1 MSNPS
6 PGSSSGAGATIFKI
20 LSAPYDFITYPLYYA
35 LNRPSKEDIHPI
47 QGVQVDPKDPYS
59 AWRCLR
65 DYEPNL
71 TDGCATFDQLMR
83 KIVKH
88 FGDKNAVGFRSIL
101 SKNKEKQPNGK
112 VFLKYNLA
120 PDYTWF
126 TYNEYGKRI
135 DNLMKGLIGTAGV
148 KSGDVVMIFMETR
161 LEWMLMAN
169 ACYRMGA
176 IVGTL
181 YATLGDDGIVH
192 GINETETTVLVTS
205 NDLLGKVAKLHSQLP
220 NLKTLIYVRDVVGGE
235 HEPPVV
241 ADING
246 INMMSIDSIEKAG
259 ANNNDV
265 VVQEPKA
272 DDACVLMYTSG
283 STGKP
288 KGIILTQENML
299 HGVRNISLLVGDC
312 GFTDTACFA
321 AFLPAAHIMECLAEP
336 LMLTLGISVGY
347 CSTLTLMVGAAG
359 LQKGC
364 KSDLEVLKPEVMVSV
379 PLMLDRM
386 RKIIE
391 LRIGG
396 RGKVVQS
403 FFDFALE
410 YKGSWNH
417 AGHKTPLIDK
427 LIADKAK
434 KLFGGKI
441 KMLICGGAPLSA
453 DTQAFIRNCLGI
465 NVTQGYAATETG
477 GTGAFAIKGCWKVGT
492 CGPPLPNV
500 FIKLVD
506 WDEGNYR
513 STDKPHPRGEIVV
526 GSKGVSSRGYFK
538 NEEASKEAFYD
549 EDGLRWFRTGDI
561 GEILD
566 DGTIKII
573 DRKKDLVKLAFGE
586 YVSLGKV
593 SLATFKA
600 ATFLSRH
607 ILG

>member
-1 MSNPS
+1 M
-6 PGSSSGAGATIFKI
+6 FKI
-20 LSAPYDFITYPLYYA
+20 LSAPYDFLTYPLYYA

-47 QGVQVDPKDPYS
+47 QGIQEDPNDPYS
-59 AWRCLR
+59 PWRCLKE
-65 DYEPNL
+65 YEPNL
-71 TDGCATFDQLMR
+71 TDGVTTFDQMIR
-83 KIVKH
+83 KVIKH
-88 FGDKNAVGFRSIL
+88 FGSKNAVGYRKIL
-101 SKNKEKQPNGK
+101 SKNLEKQSNGK
-112 VFLKYNLA
+112 TFLKFNLA
-120 PDYTWF
+120 SEYTWLS
-126 TYNEYGKRI
+126 YNEYNVRI
-135 DNLMKGLIGTAGV
+135 EHLMKGLIGTVGIKAG
-148 KSGDVVMIFMETR
+148 DIVMIFMETR

-176 IVGTL
+176 VVGTL
-181 YATLGDDGIVH
+181 YATLGDDGITH

-205 NDLLGKVAKLHSQLP
+205 NDLLKKIGKLYEQLP
-220 NLKTLIYVRDVVGGE
+220 NLKTIIYVRNEIGGE
-235 HEPPVV
+235 LEEASVEE
-241 ADING
+241 IQG
-246 INMMSIDSIEKAG
+246 IELKSIDSIEEAG
-259 ANNNDV
+259 ANNNEV
-265 VVQEPKA
+265 SVEEPKA
-272 DDACVLMYTSG
+272 DDPCVLMYTSG

-299 HGVRNISLLVGDC
+299 HGVRNISLLVGECEFSHD
-312 GFTDTACFA
+312 ACFA

-336 LMLTLGISVGY
+336 LMLTLGLSVGY
-347 CSTLTLMVGAAG
+347 CTTFTLMVGAPG
-359 LQKGC
+359 LEKGC

-391 LRIGG
+391 VRIGG
-396 RGKVVQS
+396 RGKLVQS

-417 AGHKTPLIDK
+417 SGHKTPLIDR

-434 KLFGGKI
+434 RLFGGKI

-453 DTQAFIRNCLGI
+453 DTQAFIRNCLGV

-477 GTGAFAIKGCWKVGT
+477 GSGCFAIKGCWKVGT

-500 FIKLVD
+500 RVKLVD

-513 STDKPHPRGEIVV
+513 ATDKPHPRGEIVI
-526 GSKGVSSRGYFK
+526 GSKAVSSCGYYK
-538 NEEASKEAFYD
+538 NEEASKEVFYQ
-549 EDGLRWFRTGDI
+549 EDDLHWFRTGDI
-561 GEILD
+561 GEMLD

-593 SLATFKA
+593 IK
-600 ATFLSRH
+600 
-607 ILG
+607 ILTQRLNQLTNYLIKEMTNYFVINQFPTG

>member
-1 MSNPS
+1 MSATTSRS
-6 PGSSSGAGATIFKI
+6 PGSTMFKI
-20 LSAPYDFITYPLYYA
+20 LSAPYDFLTYPLYYA

-47 QGVQVDPKDPYS
+47 QGIQEDPNDPYS
-59 AWRCLR
+59 PWRCLR
-65 DYEPNL
+65 EYEPNL
-71 TDGCATFDQLMR
+71 TDGVTTFDQMIR
-83 KIVKH
+83 KVIKH
-88 FGDKNAVGFRSIL
+88 FGSKNAVGYRKIL
-101 SKNKEKQPNGK
+101 RKNFEKQSNGK
-112 VFLKYNLA
+112 TFLKFNLASEYTWLSYNQYNL
-120 PDYTWF
+120 
-126 TYNEYGKRI
+126 RI
-135 DNLMKGLIGTAGV
+135 ENLMKGLIGTVGIKAG
-148 KSGDVVMIFMETR
+148 DIVMIFMETR

-181 YATLGDDGIVH
+181 YATLGDDGIIH

-205 NDLLGKVAKLHSQLP
+205 NDLLKKVGKLYEQLP
-220 NLKTLIYVRDVVGGE
+220 NLKTIIYVRNEIGDE
-235 HEPPVV
+235 LEEPSVKE
-241 ADING
+241 IQG
-246 INMMSIDSIEKAG
+246 IELKSIDSIEEGG

-265 VVQEPKA
+265 SVEEPKA
-272 DDACVLMYTSG
+272 DDPCVLMYTSG

-312 GFTDTACFA
+312 DFSHDASFA

-347 CSTLTLMVGAAG
+347 CSTFTLMVGAPG
-359 LQKGC
+359 LEKGC

-391 LRIGG
+391 VRIGG
-396 RGKVVQS
+396 RGKLVQS

-417 AGHKTPLIDK
+417 SGHKTPLIDR

-434 KLFGGKI
+434 RLFGGKI

-453 DTQAFIRNCLGI
+453 DTQAFIRNCLGV

-477 GTGAFAIKGCWKVGT
+477 GSGCFAIKGCWKVGT

-500 FIKLVD
+500 RVKLVD

-513 STDKPHPRGEIVV
+513 ATDKPHPRGEIVI
-526 GSKGVSSRGYFK
+526 GSKAVSSCGYYK
-538 NEEASKEAFYD
+538 NEEASQEVFYQ
-549 EDGLRWFRTGDI
+549 EDNLHWFRTGDI
-561 GEILD
+561 GEMLD

-593 SLATFKA
+593 IK
-600 ATFLSRH
+600 
-607 ILG
+607 ILTQGLNQLII

>member
-1 MSNPS
+1 M
-6 PGSSSGAGATIFKI
+6 FKI
-20 LSAPYDFITYPLYYA
+20 LSAPYDFLTYPLYYA

-47 QGVQVDPKDPYS
+47 QGIQEDPNDPYS
-59 AWRCLR
+59 PWRCLKE
-65 DYEPNL
+65 YGPNL
-71 TDGCATFDQLMR
+71 TDGVTTFDQMIR
-83 KIVKH
+83 KVVKH
-88 FGDKNAVGFRSIL
+88 FGSKNAVGYRKIL
-101 SKNKEKQPNGK
+101 SKNLEKQSNGK
-112 VFLKYNLA
+112 TFLKFSLA
-120 PDYTWF
+120 SEYTWLS
-126 TYNEYGKRI
+126 YNEYNVRI
-135 DNLMKGLIGTAGV
+135 ENLMKGLIGTVGIKAG
-148 KSGDVVMIFMETR
+148 DIVMIFMETR

-176 IVGTL
+176 VVGTL
-181 YATLGDDGIVH
+181 YATLGDDGITH

-205 NDLLGKVAKLHSQLP
+205 NDLLKKVAKLYGQLP
-220 NLKTLIYVRDVVGGE
+220 NLKTIIYVRNEIGGE
-235 HEPPVV
+235 LEE
-241 ADING
+241 ASAEEMQG
-246 INMMSIDSIEKAG
+246 IELKSIDSIERAG
-259 ANNNDV
+259 ANNNEV
-265 VVQEPKA
+265 SVEEPKA
-272 DDACVLMYTSG
+272 NDPCVLMYTSG

-299 HGVRNISLLVGDC
+299 HGVRNISLLIGGCEFSHD
-312 GFTDTACFA
+312 ACFA

-336 LMLTLGISVGY
+336 LMLTLGLSVGY
-347 CSTLTLMVGAAG
+347 CTTFTLMVGAPG
-359 LQKGC
+359 LEKGC

-391 LRIGG
+391 VRIGG
-396 RGKVVQS
+396 RGKLVQS

-417 AGHKTPLIDK
+417 SGHKTPLIDR

-434 KLFGGKI
+434 RLFGGKI

-453 DTQAFIRNCLGI
+453 DTQAFIRNCLGV

-477 GTGAFAIKGCWKVGT
+477 GSGCFAIKGCWKVGT

-500 FIKLVD
+500 RVKLVD

-513 STDKPHPRGEIVV
+513 ATDKPHPRGEIVI
-526 GSKGVSSRGYFK
+526 GSKAVSSCGYYK
-538 NEEASKEAFYD
+538 NEEASKEVFYQ
-549 EDGLRWFRTGDI
+549 EDDLHWFRTGDI
-561 GEILD
+561 GEMLD

-593 SLATFKA
+593 TK
-600 ATFLSRH
+600 
-607 ILG
+607 ILTQIEPVDLLLLIITYYD

>member
-1 MSNPS
+1 MSS
-6 PGSSSGAGATIFKI
+6 PTSGGSSTSAGTALFKI

-47 QGVQVDPKDPYS
+47 QGVQVDPNDPYS

-65 DYEPNL
+65 EYEPNL
-71 TDGCATFDQLMR
+71 TDGVATFDQLIR

-88 FGDKNAVGFRSIL
+88 YNSKNAVGYRKIL
-101 SKNKEKQPNGK
+101 AKNKEKQPNGK
-112 VFLKYNLA
+112 TFLKYSLSA
-120 PDYTWF
+120 
-126 TYNEYGKRI
+126 EYKWLSYIEYDLRI
-135 DNLMKGLIGTAGV
+135 ENLMKGLIGSIGI
-148 KSGDVVMIFMETR
+148 KSGDIVMIFMETR

-181 YATLGDDGIVH
+181 YATLGDDGIAH
-192 GINETETTVLVTS
+192 GINETETAVLVTS
-205 NDLLGKVAKLHSQLP
+205 NDLLGKVAKLENQLP
-220 NLKTLIYVRDVVGGE
+220 NLKTIIYVRDEVGTE
-235 HEPPVV
+235 MEPPVV
-241 ADING
+241 TEVNG
-246 INMMSIDSIEKAG
+246 KKLVSIDSIEKAG
-259 ANNNDV
+259 ANNNEIV
-265 VVQEPKA
+265 VEEPKA
-272 DDACVLMYTSG
+272 TDPCVLMYTSG

-312 GFTDTACFA
+312 DFSPDAAFA

-396 RGKVVQS
+396 RGKLVQS

-427 LIADKAK
+427 LIADRAK

-453 DTQAFIRNCLGI
+453 DTQAFIRNCLGV

-500 FIKLVD
+500 MVKLVD

-513 STDKPHPRGEIVV
+513 ATDKPHPRGELVI
-526 GSKGVSSRGYFK
+526 GSKGVSSCGYYK

-549 EDGLRWFRTGDI
+549 EDGLRWFMTGDI
-561 GEILD
+561 GEVID

-593 SLATFKA
+593 SFV
-600 ATFLSRH
+600 
-607 ILG
+607 